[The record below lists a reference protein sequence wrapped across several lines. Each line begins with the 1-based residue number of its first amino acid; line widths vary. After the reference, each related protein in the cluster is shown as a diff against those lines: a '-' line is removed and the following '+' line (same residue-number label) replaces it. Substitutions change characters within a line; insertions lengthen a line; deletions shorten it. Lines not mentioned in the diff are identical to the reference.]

1 MKDQKNGN
9 IARQQEAIKT
19 WEPRRAEV
27 LTLYVNG
34 GLSQNQMAARYGVTQ
49 AAFQKALK
57 RMGLPAKS
65 RWRSGP
71 QNWRF
76 KDGSTAY
83 RAMIQKDHCNRC
95 GTTAQLVIH
104 HKDGVHTN
112 NTPDNLEV
120 LCSPCHTSHHKQEW
134 WDSRKACQSY
144 GSAMTTAKSI
154 AVALGRR
161 RIAAA
166 VGVVRT
172 AVSNAIVR
180 DKQFPASWY
189 VAVSRLCAEDGIE
202 CPPELFG
209 MRGISDKGQ

>member
-1 MKDQKNGN
+1 VTVRKGENLSLVKKY
-9 IARQQEAIKT
+9 R
-19 WEPRRAEV
+19 
-27 LTLYVNG
+27 LTGDIHRGYG
-34 GLSQNQMAARYGVTQ
+34 G
-49 AAFQKALK
+49 
-57 RMGLPAKS
+57 
-65 RWRSGP
+65 
-71 QNWRF
+71 
-76 KDGSTAY
+76 
-83 RAMIQKDHCNRC
+83 
-95 GTTAQLVIH
+95 
-104 HKDGVHTN
+104 
-112 NTPDNLEV
+112 
-120 LCSPCHTSHHKQEW
+120 
-134 WDSRKACQSY
+134 
-144 GSAMTTAKSI
+144 AMTTAKSI